1 MSVCKSNKAVLH
13 VVKDEDTD
21 REEDQAN
28 DFNHINVFQLKT
40 ASTKSKLQSRMI
52 KRKDF
57 KVQVVMHNLFDTL
70 IVNSGA
76 QISVFGTA

>member
-21 REEDQAN
+21 REEDQDN